1 MGVIG
6 TGAVDILPIH
16 AGVPICID
24 RLGPVWNS
32 PKGHLEGQR
41 AGVVALVLL
50 LPMRVSLQRVM
61 LCVVLKG
68 NVSFVVVAVVV
79 VVVVDDDGQ
88 RFRIYTYTY
97 NTYIYD
103 IRQPLRLRANRAM
116 P

>member
-1 MGVIG
+1 MGIIG

-32 PKGHLEGQR
+32 PKGHLEDQG
-41 AGVVALVLL
+41 AGVLALVLV
-50 LPMRVSLQRVM
+50 LPMRISLRRVM

-79 VVVVDDDGQ
+79 DDDDGQ
-88 RFRIYTYTY
+88 RFRI
-97 NTYIYD
+97 
-103 IRQPLRLRANRAM
+103 
-116 P
+116 

>member
-1 MGVIG
+1 
-6 TGAVDILPIH
+6 
-16 AGVPICID
+16 
-24 RLGPVWNS
+24 
-32 PKGHLEGQR
+32 
-41 AGVVALVLL
+41 
-50 LPMRVSLQRVM
+50 MRVSLQRVM